1 MFWNT
6 PNMLSLGRVILGPI
20 CIYLLMQESLLG
32 YFLVLVLMTIGEV
45 SDAMDGHLARRL
57 GQVTDAGKI
66 IDPMSDS
73 LYRQIIFIGFHA
85 MGLLPTWMMIILFS
99 RDIIVSY
106 LRIMAEQ
113 SGVTLSARRSG
124 KIKAIAQGF
133 AQIGSV
139 VLLIAVS
146 LGLFVS
152 LDWVIWAFFL
162 MATAV
167 TLYSLIDYA
176 RAVITIY
183 NQATPKEGSE
193 G

>member
-1 MFWNT
+1 
-6 PNMLSLGRVILGPI
+6 MLSLGRVLLGPL
-20 CIYLLMQESLLG
+20 CIYLLMQETLIA
-32 YFLVLVLMTIGEV
+32 YVLVLVLMSVGEI

-85 MGLLPTWMMIILFS
+85 MGLLPTWMLIILFS

-106 LRIMAEQ
+106 LRIMSEQ
-113 SGVTLSARRSG
+113 TGVTLSARQSG

-139 VLLIAVS
+139 VLLIGVS
-146 LGLFVS
+146 LGLIGSV
-152 LDWVIWAFFL
+152 DQVIWIFFFV
-162 MATAV
+162 ATAV
-167 TLYSLIDYA
+167 TLYSLVDYA

-183 NQATPKEGSE
+183 NQHTSQ
-193 G
+193 